1 VKTHYIAALAVAV
14 IAFCALSAC
23 TSPPAQGSPTTGIE
37 VNFQPGGGA
46 TDAIVHELALAK
58 RTIHVQAYS
67 FTSAPIAQ
75 ALVDAKRRGV
85 DVEAVLD
92 KSNKT
97 EKYSAATFLV
107 NAGIP
112 TYIDAKHAI
121 AHSKNII
128 VDGSLVMTGSFN
140 FTKAA
145 EEKNAETSLIL
156 RGYPDVAKKFEANF
170 ALHKSHSTPYQR
182 PSG

>member
-1 VKTHYIAALAVAV
+1 MKTHYLAAIIVAALALLG
-14 IAFCALSAC
+14 FNAC
-23 TSPPAQGSPTTGIE
+23 TSPPAQSSPIPGIE

-46 TDAIVHELALAK
+46 TAAIVHELSLAR

-75 ALVDAKRRGV
+75 ALVDAHRRGV
-85 DVEAVLD
+85 SVEAVLD

-97 EKYSAATFLV
+97 EKYSAATFLS

-112 TYIDAKHAI
+112 TYIDARHAI

-128 VDGSLVMTGSFN
+128 VDGSVVMTGSFN

-170 ALHKSHSTPYQR
+170 ALHRSHSTPYSR
-182 PSG
+182 